1 MLEENEGDGV
11 SPGLWRSLCPPAT
24 AAVSP
29 DPQGSCP
36 SRRDGGGSS
45 VSGWDAAQPMRH
57 HLGVYPPCP
66 PVPERVSLCPP
77 LPPPRMQPGPGRAG
91 GGGRR
96 EEGGGRDGGALGA
109 AAPEAEPRVPV
120 PGRAQTSRCPLGH
133 PVPLQPSRSTRPAS
147 SSSSSSTLGEALVS
161 SSCGTGL
168 VLAHTSCPP
177 ERSPGSAASQR
188 VAGREY
194 WQSHLALRVPKPGIT
209 PPSGLPCPGG
219 PAGSGR
225 ERERERRTQ
234 RQAGNRQ
241 EPAVSRGPPAAR
253 GPRLS
258 PPAPAR

>member
-1 MLEENEGDGV
+1 M
-11 SPGLWRSLCPPAT
+11 
-24 AAVSP
+24 
-29 DPQGSCP
+29 
-36 SRRDGGGSS
+36 
-45 VSGWDAAQPMRH
+45 SGWDAAQPMRH

>member
-1 MLEENEGDGV
+1 MLENGEYGV
-11 SPGLWRSLCPPAT
+11 NPRPVTLALPPCHDSGVPGSPGELPIPPGWSWQQRVGMGRGSAH
-24 AAVSP
+24 AVSL
-29 DPQGSCP
+29 
-36 SRRDGGGSS
+36 GGE
-45 VSGWDAAQPMRH
+45 
-57 HLGVYPPCP
+57 PPCP
-66 PVPERVSLCPP
+66 PVPERVRPP
-77 LPPPRMQPGPGRAG
+77 SPHAARAG
-91 GGGRR
+91 KGRR
-96 EEGGGRDGGALGA
+96 GRKEGGGRDGGPLGA

-209 PPSGLPCPGG
+209 PPSGLLCPGG

-234 RQAGNRQ
+234 HQAGNRQ
-241 EPAVSRGPPAAR
+241 EPAASRGPSAAR